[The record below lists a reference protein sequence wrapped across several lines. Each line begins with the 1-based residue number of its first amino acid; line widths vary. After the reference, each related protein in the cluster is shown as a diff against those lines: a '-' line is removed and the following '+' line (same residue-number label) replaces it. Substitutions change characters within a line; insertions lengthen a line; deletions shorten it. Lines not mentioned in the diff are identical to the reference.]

1 MLDMCLRLNHVEGY
15 SSLTCITIYR
25 LLRDCLYMFRKCQT
39 ITFHPETDTLDDIMT
54 LDDIHVT
61 KLTAFFDA
69 CVKYP
74 KLIFELLYLDCPSK
88 FI

>member
-1 MLDMCLRLNHVEGY
+1 MHRNISSVERLSVHV
-15 SSLTCITIYR
+15 SK
-25 LLRDCLYMFRKCQT
+25 DQT
-39 ITFHPETDTLDDIMT
+39 IMFHSETDTLDDIMT
-54 LDDIHVT
+54 RNDIHVT